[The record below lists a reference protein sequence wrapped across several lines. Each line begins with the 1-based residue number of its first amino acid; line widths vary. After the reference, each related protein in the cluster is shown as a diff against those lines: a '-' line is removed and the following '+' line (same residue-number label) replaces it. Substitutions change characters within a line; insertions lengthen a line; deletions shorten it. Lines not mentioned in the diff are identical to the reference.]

1 MTGRKITLKNVGSTI
16 GIFTYQTLSTL
27 IWQYQVEILPGQT
40 KVIFCVD
47 GTFSYDAN
55 RHNISVLENVEFPPT
70 GNTVTT
76 TTTSSI
82 PNEGQTLIQV
92 STISSTNTNWEYS
105 LLNYGTNT
113 ILGPINLGISST
125 NWIWAD
131 SKNSNN
137 GYCLRFSNNST
148 DEERFYF
155 IDKNGV
161 IVYTYNDTTN
171 NFVYGTLENGKTA
184 YFTDYINLK
193 FIFTDFTN
201 VVEYDIPSNYDT
213 FYVDS
218 EYNDSNTV
226 GSVIYQRIDN
236 YATYMLFK
244 PTGYSLLYNWDTSS
258 YQVESLVYVNSDYF
272 VMMAWTLTNDQYSFF
287 NVYDSNGVLI
297 KSENLLSNN
306 PTSISGITVTPSITN
321 TITFNGYISGGTTN
335 SGSTGSGAVFL
346 IDINTGTTVSCI
358 VYGKGNGY
366 EVGDTITFDGTIFG
380 GTSGVDNVVITADTL
395 GNFTYDSFDINFF
408 GDGKMNV
415 ILWDNNN
422 NTVPYLI
429 YVYDGITNDLYTT
442 NHDHDAGLTSYY
454 DWWTYRWELDNF
466 SYEGQPSQDI
476 HIQFNDDDGSFD
488 GNLYSV
494 DDCDIISW
502 YNSDPG
508 FVVYEFAKNRNYDYY
523 ISLDYYYVG
532 DSLILYSNRDDN
544 YINYEVFTPSGH
556 ETIQVVQTNSL
567 DGWIFNNRWAGQKYA
582 TSFFLLGTNEELL
595 FIHNYDGTYIDDL
608 YINGS
613 SDYDGQYNSLI
624 ITNYDTDLNYY
635 WNTTVDHI
643 QSLNEFYG
651 EWNSTNQYYTTL
663 NHNEGNIVIFNTN
676 TYIAKILTKD
686 SISPLI
692 NLSVGNNYS
701 GGIGKNL
708 VAYCYNDGVTNLV
721 TVKVYNLQGTLLK
734 NISTNET
741 SWNVFRVEG
750 NRVYLQTDS
759 GNNIIHYLI
768 TSKGYKSVT
777 TSNFTSGYEY
787 NN

>member
-40 KVIFCVD
+40 KVIFCVN

-55 RHNISVLENVEFPPT
+55 QHNISVLENVEFPPT

-76 TTTSSI
+76 TTTASI

-105 LLNYGTNT
+105 VLNYGTNT
-113 ILGPINLGISST
+113 ILGPVNLGIDSADWNWIDSSST
-125 NWIWAD
+125 I
-131 SKNSNN
+131 N
-137 GYCLRFSNNST
+137 GYFLRFDSDTTN
-148 DEERFYF
+148 EKIFYF
-155 IDKNGV
+155 INKNGV
-161 IVYTYNDTTN
+161 IVHTYNDTTN
-171 NFVYGTLENGKTA
+171 NYSYGTLNNSDGV

-193 FIFTDFTN
+193 FILTDFTN
-201 VVEYDIPSNYDT
+201 VIEYDIPSNYT
-213 FYVDS
+213 EFYIDS
-218 EYNDSNTV
+218 NYDNVNTV
-226 GSVIYQRIDN
+226 GSIIYQRIGN

-244 PTGYSLLYNWDTSS
+244 PTGYSLLYNWDVTS
-258 YQVESLVYVNSDYF
+258 YIVDSLVYQNSNYF
-272 VMMAWTLTNDQYSFF
+272 VITAYSTVTSQYSFF

-297 KSENLLSNN
+297 KSENLLTNN

-366 EVGDTITFDGTIFG
+366 EVGDTITFNGTIFG
-380 GTSGVDNVVITADTL
+380 GTSGVDNIVVTVTYL
-395 GNFTYDSFDINFF
+395 GNFVYDSYDINFF
-408 GDGKMNV
+408 GDGKMNM
-415 ILWDNNN
+415 ILWRGSD

-429 YVYDGITNDLYTT
+429 YVYDNVSNDLYTT
-442 NHDHDAGLTSYY
+442 NHDRNAGLTHYY
-454 DWWTYRWELDNF
+454 DWWTYY
-466 SYEGQPSQDI
+466 SYLYNDSNNGQPSQDI
-476 HIQFNDDDGSFD
+476 HIQFNDDNGSYND
-488 GNLYSV
+488 NLYSV

-523 ISLDYYYVG
+523 ISTYYYYVG
-532 DSLILYSNRDDN
+532 ESLILYSNRDDN

-556 ETIQVVQTNSL
+556 ETIQVVQTDSL
-567 DGWIFNNRWAGQKYA
+567 DGWNFNNRWAGKTFLSNFY
-582 TSFFLLGTNEELL
+582 LLGLNEQLL
-595 FIHNYDGTYIDDL
+595 FLHNYDGTYIDDL

-613 SDYDGQYNSLI
+613 SDYDGEYNSLI
-624 ITNYDTDLNYY
+624 IANYDTELNYY

-643 QSLNEFYG
+643 QTLPEFYG
-651 EWNSTNQYYTTL
+651 NWDSTNGYYTTL
-663 NHNEGNIVIFNTN
+663 NHNEGNFVMFRN
-676 TYIAKILTKD
+676 TYTIAKILTKD

-692 NLSVGNNYS
+692 NLSFGTSNS
-701 GGIGKNL
+701 IRIGKNL
-708 VAYCYNDGVTNLV
+708 MAHCYNDGTTNLV

-741 SWNVFRVEG
+741 SWNVFRVEE
-750 NRVYLQTDS
+750 NRVYLQTES
-759 GNNIIHYLI
+759 GTNYVHYLI

-777 TSNFTSGYEY
+777 TSNFNSGYEY